1 VEALTLTALAAFV
14 APFLMKAGEKV
25 TEKTVEALFDSRK
38 ELAEKF
44 QGLFKTEIISLG
56 LSGRDATAIEVNK
69 QLKAKPEVKESVNNK
84 IADNQDLLNE
94 LVEAFK
100 QMPEAGYEGVTINAE
115 KIAQVNIRPNS
126 VSQTIENF

>member
-1 VEALTLTALAAFV
+1 
-14 APFLMKAGEKV
+14 MKAGEKV

>member
-1 VEALTLTALAAFV
+1 MAALALTALAAFV
-14 APFLMKAGEKV
+14 APFLMKAGEKI

-56 LSGRDATAIEVNK
+56 LNNAEPTAVEVTK
-69 QLKAKPEVKESVNNK
+69 RLEEKPEVKESVNKK
-84 IADNQDLLNE
+84 IADNQDLLDE
-94 LVEAFK
+94 LVEAFR
-100 QMPEAGYEGVTINAE
+100 QMPDAEYEGITINAQ
-115 KIAQVNIRPNS
+115 KIAQVNIRPQS